1 MILLT
6 GSTIYPTTVM
16 DVILIFEPVLTW
28 WENLGWKGSEEYRE
42 MIRQQLK
49 EHDDAMKN
57 GGKSPYFG

>member
-1 MILLT
+1 
-6 GSTIYPTTVM
+6 M
-16 DVILIFEPVLTW
+16 DVTLIFEPVLTW